1 MPNPDPIHTAA
12 PRIKRGRRAAL
23 AHPTPLPMPLAA
35 MQDPPRRVIVPGLL
49 DASGEPVMGWAL
61 GHTRRP
67 LFMVLGATLGTLAG
81 RRAGGGA

>member
-1 MPNPDPIHTAA
+1 MPNLDPIHTTA
-12 PRIKRGRRAAL
+12 PRIKRRRRADP
-23 AHPTPLPMPLAA
+23 AHPTPLPAPLTA
-35 MQDPPRRVIVPGLL
+35 MQEPPRRVIVPGLL
-49 DASGEPVMGWAL
+49 DASGEPVMGLAL